1 MDDKDKAT
9 ILYAD
14 QIETVNKSWGRE
26 LWIHNDERYCGKI
39 LEIDKGARFSMH
51 FHKLKTETWYV
62 ISGKLKFEW
71 INFPSGDWHTAVT
84 LEPGM
89 SIHIPAGFAHRLTG
103 LTRDVRIMEVST
115 QHFDSDSYRI
125 ER

>member
-1 MDDKDKAT
+1 MDDNDKAT

-14 QIETVNKSWGRE
+14 QIETVNKRWGRE
-26 LWIHNDERYCGKI
+26 LWIHNDEQYCGKI
-39 LEIDKGARFSMH
+39 LEIDKNARFSMH

-62 ISGKLKFEW
+62 ISGELKFEW
-71 INFPSGDWHTAVT
+71 IDFETAEWKTDELVPGTSVHIPSG
-84 LEPGM
+84 L
-89 SIHIPAGFAHRLTG
+89 AHRLTA
-103 LTRDVRIMEVST
+103 LTEGVRIMEVST